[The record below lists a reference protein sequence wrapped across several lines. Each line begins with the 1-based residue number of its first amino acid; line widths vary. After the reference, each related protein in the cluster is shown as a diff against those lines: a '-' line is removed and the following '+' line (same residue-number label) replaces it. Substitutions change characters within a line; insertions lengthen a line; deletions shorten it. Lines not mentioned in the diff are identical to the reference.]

1 MDRRTDTEDAMTP
14 RTDIALAPPR
24 RHGWKDAAV
33 VAFLMIVLGAFV
45 AQLVKPPAPAQA
57 PQETA
62 AVQICRD
69 ARC

>member
-1 MDRRTDTEDAMTP
+1 MTQKTE
-14 RTDIALAPPR
+14 IAFAPR

-45 AQLVKPPAPAQA
+45 AQLVKPSVPSQA
-57 PQETA
+57 REQSA
-62 AVQICRD
+62 AARFCGE